1 MELGEII
8 SDALTYPLKNIK
20 ALIIYIILGV
30 ILGIAAFTFIVGM
43 SLDNPVAAIGSG
55 ILGFIIVL
63 FITFVISGYELD
75 IIKLGINRDPGSPEI
90 DVVRQF
96 INGVKLFVVDIVYF
110 IIPIIIA
117 AILALI
123 FQHWLSGIITFI
135 LFIIFAL
142 AAVMATCRLAKTE
155 DLGFALA
162 IGDAIG
168 YISRIGIVKVL
179 LFIIIVA
186 IIVLVLAFIVGFI
199 QQLSSVIGGILMG
212 ILGVYIT
219 FFVARATGLLYSDV

>member
-30 ILGIAAFTFIVGM
+30 ILGIAAFTFIVGA

-96 INGVKLFVVDIVYF
+96 INGVKSASSLNA
-110 IIPIIIA
+110 IIA
-117 AILALI
+117 YFPGA
-123 FQHWLSGIITFI
+123 SP
-135 LFIIFAL
+135 FA
-142 AAVMATCRLAKTE
+142 
-155 DLGFALA
+155 
-162 IGDAIG
+162 
-168 YISRIGIVKVL
+168 
-179 LFIIIVA
+179 
-186 IIVLVLAFIVGFI
+186 
-199 QQLSSVIGGILMG
+199 GIL
-212 ILGVYIT
+212 
-219 FFVARATGLLYSDV
+219 